1 MGYGVPAGLAA
12 AALHPGHVVVTL
24 AGDGCFMMS
33 GNELATA
40 VQFGLNVTVIVVNN
54 GMLGTIRMHQERT
67 FPGHVIATE
76 LRNPDFTA
84 YAESFGALGLLVEQ
98 TDEFPAAL
106 ARALAHQGP
115 ALIELRT
122 DPEQLTPDLRMS

>member
-1 MGYGVPAGLAA
+1 
-12 AALHPGHVVVTL
+12 
-24 AGDGCFMMS
+24 
-33 GNELATA
+33 
-40 VQFGLNVTVIVVNN
+40 
-54 GMLGTIRMHQERT
+54 
-67 FPGHVIATE
+67 VIATE

-106 ARALAHQGP
+106 ARARAHQGP

-122 DPEQLTPDLRMS
+122 DPEQLTPDLRMG